1 MAAVAV
7 KYPAFQEI
15 GVEILT
21 ISVDS
26 AATHRDWH
34 ERELSRMVPGG
45 VRYPMLSDPGGK
57 IGSQYGV
64 YDPDQKVD
72 LRGRFIIDPE
82 GMIQAIEILGIPVGR
97 DVSELLRELRAFR
110 QHRQTGEL
118 IPCGWQPGKPT
129 LPEEESAKKI
139 AGRIWE
145 VWKPKN
151 AF

>member
-26 AATHRDWH
+26 PATHRDWQ
-34 ERELSRMVPGG
+34 ERELSKMVSGG
-45 VRYPMLSDPGGK
+45 ARYPMLSDPGGK

-64 YDPDQKVD
+64 YDPDKKLD

-145 VWKPKN
+145 IWKPKN

>member
-7 KYPAFQEI
+7 KYPAFLEL
-15 GVEILT
+15 GAEVLA

-26 AATHRDWH
+26 AAIHRDWH
-34 ERELSRMVPGG
+34 EQELSRMVPGG
-45 VRYPMLSDPGGK
+45 ARFPMLSDPGGK
-57 IGSQYGV
+57 IGTQFGV
-64 YDPDQKVD
+64 YDPEKKVD
-72 LRGRFIIDPE
+72 LRGRFLIDPE
-82 GMIQAIEILGIPVGR
+82 GVIQAVEILGIPVGR

-110 QHRQTGEL
+110 QHRETGEL

-129 LPEEESAKKI
+129 LPEDEEAKKI
-139 AGRIWE
+139 AGKIGE

>member
-15 GVEILT
+15 GAEVLA
-21 ISVDS
+21 ISVDTP
-26 AATHRDWH
+26 ATHRDWH

-45 VRYPMLSDPGGK
+45 ARYPMLSDPEGR
-57 IGSQYGV
+57 IGTQFGV
-64 YDPDQKVD
+64 YDPEKKVD
-72 LRGRFIIDPE
+72 LRGRFLLDPE
-82 GMIQAIEILGIPVGR
+82 GAIQTIQILGIPVGR

-110 QHRQTGEL
+110 QHRETGEL

-129 LPEEESAKKI
+129 LPEEKEAKKI
-139 AGRIWE
+139 AGKIWKM
-145 VWKPKN
+145 WKPKN

>member
-15 GVEILT
+15 GAEILT
-21 ISVDS
+21 ISVDTP
-26 AATHRDWH
+26 ATHQDWQ

-45 VRYPMLSDPGGK
+45 ARYPMLSDPEGK

-64 YDPDQKVD
+64 YDPDKKVD
-72 LRGRFIIDPE
+72 LRGQFIIDPE
-82 GMIQAIEILGIPVGR
+82 GILQALEVLGIPVGR

-129 LPEEESAKKI
+129 LPEEEEAKRI
-139 AGRIWE
+139 TGRIWE

>member
-15 GVEILT
+15 GAEVLAL
-21 ISVDS
+21 SVDT
-26 AATHRDWH
+26 AATHRDWQD
-34 ERELSRMVPGG
+34 RELSRMVPGG
-45 VRYPMLSDPGGK
+45 ARFPLLSDPDGE
-57 IGSQYGV
+57 IGTRYGV
-64 YDPDQKVD
+64 YDPEKKVN

-82 GMIQAIEILGIPVGR
+82 GVLQSLEILAIPVGR
-97 DVSELLRELRAFR
+97 DVSEVLRELRALQR
-110 QHRQTGEL
+110 HRETGEL

-129 LPEEESAKKI
+129 LPEEEKAGKI
-139 AGRIWE
+139 AGKIWE